1 MRTVLVAAFC
11 AAMGLG
17 ATDIAW
23 AAEAPPPPAAA
34 PPVAA
39 PAAPPPAS
47 AEAPAPVAAAPASNP
62 YAGLPKVV
70 AKAVKELEAACRA
83 EEGTPKWNPKTVF
96 DVVNVSPDSQPDYLI
111 DTHAMECDGGITP
124 WIGSDGFR
132 HILFIS
138 TGPGRWTRAFDRGA
152 RGFDIIAP
160 KGGGRPQVIVFSH
173 SAYCTRPNPERFM
186 RCTQIYEWRR
196 GKLRKVSEEWFEG

>member
-1 MRTVLVAAFC
+1 MKRAFVGMFCVAVAA
-11 AAMGLG
+11 G
-17 ATDIAW
+17 ASGIAR
-23 AAEAPPPPAAA
+23 AAEAPAPPA
-34 PPVAA
+34 AA
-39 PAAPPPAS
+39 PAAPPAA
-47 AEAPAPVAAAPASNP
+47 AEAATPVATAPAANP

-70 AKAVKELEAACRA
+70 AKALKELEAVCGADGGR
-83 EEGTPKWNPKTVF
+83 PSWNPKTVF
-96 DVVNVSPDSQPDYLI
+96 DVVNVSPDGRPDYLM
-111 DTHAMECDGGITP
+111 DTHAMECEGGITP

>member
-1 MRTVLVAAFC
+1 MRTAFVGMFC
-11 AAMGLG
+11 AAIAVG
-17 ATDIAW
+17 ASGIAR
-23 AAEAPPPPAAA
+23 A
-34 PPVAA
+34 
-39 PAAPPPAS
+39 
-47 AEAPAPVAAAPASNP
+47 AEAPAPPAAPSAAEPATQPPAVPPAAPEAATAPAANP

-70 AKAVKELEAACRA
+70 VKAVKELEASCRA
-83 EEGTPKWNPKTVF
+83 EEGTSRWNPKTVF
-96 DVVNVSPDSQPDYLI
+96 DVVTVSPDGRPDYLI
-111 DTHAMECDGGITP
+111 DTHAMECEGGITP

-173 SAYCTRPNPERFM
+173 AAYCTRPNPERFM

>member
-1 MRTVLVAAFC
+1 MRTAFVGVFCVAIAV
-11 AAMGLG
+11 G
-17 ATDIAW
+17 ASGITR
-23 AAEAPPPPAAA
+23 AAEAPAPPAAA
-34 PPVAA
+34 PLAASAASPPTVPPAEAATPVAT
-39 PAAPPPAS
+39 AANS
-47 AEAPAPVAAAPASNP
+47 

-83 EEGTPKWNPKTVF
+83 DGGSPSWNPKTVF
-96 DVVNVSPDSQPDYLI
+96 DVVNVSPDGRPDYLI
-111 DTHAMECDGGITP
+111 DTHAMECEGGITP

>member
-1 MRTVLVAAFC
+1 MRTAFVGMFCVAI
-11 AAMGLG
+11 AAG
-17 ATDIAW
+17 ASGIAR
-23 AAEAPPPPAAA
+23 AAEAPAPPAAQPPAAPPAAA
-34 PPVAA
+34 EAA
-39 PAAPPPAS
+39 T
-47 AEAPAPVAAAPASNP
+47 PVAAAPAANP

-83 EEGTPKWNPKTVF
+83 EGGTPSWNPKTVF
-96 DVVNVSPDSQPDYLI
+96 DVVNVSPDGRPDYLI
-111 DTHAMECDGGITP
+111 DTHAMECEGGITP

-196 GKLRKVSEEWFEG
+196 GRLRKVSEEWFER

>member
-1 MRTVLVAAFC
+1 MAVAA
-11 AAMGLG
+11 G
-17 ATDIAW
+17 ASGIAR
-23 AAEAPPPPAAA
+23 AAEAPAPPAAA
-34 PPVAA
+34 PPAAA
-39 PAAPPPAS
+39 PAAVPPAK
-47 AEAPAPVAAAPASNP
+47 AEAAAAPAVNP

-70 AKAVKELEAACRA
+70 AQAVKELEAACRA
-83 EEGTPKWNPKTVF
+83 EGGAPKWNPKTVF
-96 DVVNVSPDSQPDYLI
+96 DVVNVSPDGRPDYLI
-111 DTHAMECDGGITP
+111 DTHAMECGGGITP

-138 TGPGRWTRAFDRGA
+138 IGPGRWTRAFDRGA

-160 KGGGRPQVIVFSH
+160 KGGARPQVIVFSH

-186 RCTQIYEWRR
+186 RRTQIFEWRR

>member
-1 MRTVLVAAFC
+1 MRAAFV
-11 AAMGLG
+11 GLFCVAIAVG
-17 ATDIAW
+17 ACGTAR
-23 AAEAPPPPAAA
+23 AAEASSPPAAT
-34 PPVAA
+34 

-96 DVVNVSPDSQPDYLI
+96 DVVNVSPDGRPDYLI
-111 DTHAMECDGGITP
+111 DTHAMECEGGITP